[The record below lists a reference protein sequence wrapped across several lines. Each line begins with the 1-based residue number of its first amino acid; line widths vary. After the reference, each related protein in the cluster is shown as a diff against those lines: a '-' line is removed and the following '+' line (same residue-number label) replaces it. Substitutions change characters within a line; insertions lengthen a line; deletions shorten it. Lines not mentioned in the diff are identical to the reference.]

1 MTRNISIINYGR
13 DWRKNLLELR
23 NKSPTIYIK
32 IKIYT
37 TNVKKQMQ

>member
-1 MTRNISIINYGR
+1 MGETGE
-13 DWRKNLLELR
+13 NLLELR

-37 TNVKKQMQ
+37 AKVKKQMQ